1 MQLLGEKV
9 PEKIWKKMVNNV
21 LECDSVE
28 NEANLNNL
36 EDGKFYYQD
45 FPSFN
50 PTPGVSFSHSC
61 KELLSFVDI
70 YIASNVCLIS
80 FFKCLN

>member
-9 PEKIWKKMVNNV
+9 PEKIWSKMINNA

-28 NEANLNNL
+28 KEANFKNL
-36 EDGKFYYQD
+36 EDMELYYQD

-50 PTPGVSFSHSC
+50 PTPTVSFSHSC
-61 KELLSFVDI
+61 KELLRI
-70 YIASNVCLIS
+70 C
-80 FFKCLN
+80 

>member
-9 PEKIWKKMVNNV
+9 PEKIWSKMINNA

-28 NEANLNNL
+28 KEANFKNL
-36 EDGKFYYQD
+36 EDMELYYQD

-50 PTPGVSFSHSC
+50 PTPTVSFSRSC
-61 KELLSFVDI
+61 M
-70 YIASNVCLIS
+70 
-80 FFKCLN
+80 